1 MMQRRHKYLV
11 LRSTHLILYKKNS
24 DSNKKFSAADIIQ
37 SVEFLMDNILVMLG
51 GQVFQQ
57 TVTIPMGA
65 NCTFLLPSPLLYFFI

>member
-1 MMQRRHKYLV
+1 MTLGCLAPYRRLSIGME

-51 GQVFQQ
+51 GQV
-57 TVTIPMGA
+57 
-65 NCTFLLPSPLLYFFI
+65 